1 MRIREES
8 LTRLASGEGFD
19 VLILGGGVNGVAVL
33 RELALNGV
41 SALLIDSGD
50 FCRGATGAS
59 SRMAHGG
66 LRYLE
71 NREFKLVAESA
82 RERNRLLNHAAHF
95 THPLEV
101 AVPLSTFLRGLPGS
115 ILRFLGFDWKGSTF
129 STAGLKIALT
139 LYEYLGREGRALPR
153 HKTILARE
161 KFPRKLARRY
171 KAVVSYF
178 DARIRNPEALVLE
191 MIEEALTAE
200 PRSAALNHAGWR
212 YDGGGAF
219 TITVGDTGLSRSVR
233 PKLVVNAA
241 GAWVDEVNA
250 ALGCSTRY
258 IRAVKGAHLL
268 IRNDALFERMANRA
282 FYFDD
287 GTGRM
292 VIAYPLDHTVLLGT
306 TEITVSDPSDDTIA
320 AQEISYLTRSISS
333 LFDDIEIGPEDI
345 VFMTTGIRP
354 LQAGGSADA
363 NRANRDHRLAE
374 DRIEGGIPLLSLIG
388 GKWTTFRA
396 FGEQAANQIFRHFN
410 VTRKTGTAGRDYPGA
425 IGFPR
430 DEMSLVRA
438 RQSLAARFN
447 ITTERAA
454 SLHSR
459 YGAIAERVAAFC
471 AETPDQPL
479 ANLPS
484 FTRNEIV
491 WLIDERAAVHL
502 DDLIFRRTQIALDGE
517 CTPSLVEELGHLLA
531 NERAQPT
538 DWAESEIARVLNNPA
553 LSFAASE
560 RGPQGVRRH
569 G

>member
-8 LTRLASGEGFD
+8 LARLASGEGFD

-41 SALLIDSGD
+41 SALLIDSAD

-82 RERNRLLNHAAHF
+82 RERNRLLHHAAHF
-95 THPLEV
+95 TQPLEV
-101 AVPLSTFLRGLPGS
+101 TVPLSTYLRGLPGS

-139 LYEYLGREGRALPR
+139 LYEYLGRKERALPR
-153 HKTILARE
+153 HQTLLARE
-161 KFPRKLARRY
+161 KFPRRLAQRY

-191 MIEEALTAE
+191 MIEEALAE
-200 PRSAALNHAGWR
+200 QPGSAALNHAAWCH
-212 YDGGGAF
+212 DGGGAF
-219 TITVGDTGLSRSVR
+219 TITVADAGLSKTIR
-233 PKLVVNAA
+233 PKLVVNAS
-241 GAWVDEVNA
+241 GAWVDQVNA
-250 ALGCSTRY
+250 ALACPTVY
-258 IRAVKGAHLL
+258 IRPVKGAHLL

-282 FYFDD
+282 YYFDD

-292 VIAYPLDHTVLLGT
+292 VIAYPLDRTVLLGT
-306 TEITVSDPSDDTIA
+306 TEITVKDPSDDTIA
-320 AQEISYLTRSISS
+320 SQEIAYLTRSISS
-333 LFDDIEIGPEDI
+333 LFDDIEIGLKDV

-354 LQAGGSADA
+354 LQAGGAADA
-363 NRANRDHRLAE
+363 NRANRDHRIAE
-374 DRIEGGIPLLSLIG
+374 DRLEGGTPLLSLIG

-396 FGEQAANQIFRHFN
+396 FGEQAADRIFRHLD
-410 VTRKTGTAGRDYPGA
+410 VTRRVSTADRDYPGA

-430 DEMSLVRA
+430 DEMSLGRA
-438 RQSLAARFN
+438 RQSLAARFVVSV
-447 ITTERAA
+447 ERAGE
-454 SLHSR
+454 LFSR
-459 YGAIAERVAAFC
+459 YGALAERVAAFC
-471 AETPDQPL
+471 AEMPDRPL
-479 ANLPS
+479 VNLPG

-491 WLIDERAAVHL
+491 WLIHERAAMHL
-502 DDLIFRRTQIALDGE
+502 DDLIFRRSQIALDGL
-517 CTPSLVEELGHLLA
+517 CTPALVRELGHLLA
-531 NERAQPT
+531 DERLQSAA
-538 DWAESEIARVLNNPA
+538 WADGEIDRCLNNPA
-553 LSFAASE
+553 LSFATSGQAP
-560 RGPQGVRRH
+560 RGELRH

>member
-1 MRIREES
+1 MQIREES
-8 LTRLASGEGFD
+8 LARLASGEGFD

-41 SALLIDSGD
+41 SALLVDSAD

-82 RERNRLLNHAAHF
+82 RERNRLLHHAAHF
-95 THPLEV
+95 TRPLEV
-101 AVPLSTFLRGLPGS
+101 TVPLSTYVRGLPGS
-115 ILRFLGFDWKGSTF
+115 ILRFLGFDWKGNTF

-139 LYEYLGREGRALPR
+139 LYEYLGRAERALPSHQTVLER
-153 HKTILARE
+153 K
-161 KFPRKLARRY
+161 KFPRRLAQHY

-191 MIEEALTAE
+191 MIEEALAAQ
-200 PRSAALNHAGWR
+200 PRSAALNHAAWHH
-212 YDGGGAF
+212 DGSGGF
-219 TITVGDTGLSRSVR
+219 TITVGDAGPSKTLR
-233 PKLVVNAA
+233 PKLVVNAS
-241 GAWVDEVNA
+241 GAWVDDVNA

-258 IRAVKGAHLL
+258 IRPVKGAHLL

-306 TEITVSDPSDDTIA
+306 TEITVGDPSDDTIA
-320 AQEISYLTRSISS
+320 SQEISYLTRSIST
-333 LFDDIEIGPEDI
+333 LFDDIEIGPKDI

-354 LQAGGSADA
+354 LQAGGATDA

-374 DRIEGGIPLLSLIG
+374 DQLQSGTPLLSLIG

-396 FGEQAANQIFRHFN
+396 FGEQAADRIFRHLN
-410 VTRKTGTAGRDYPGA
+410 VARRVSTADRDYPGA

-430 DEMSLVRA
+430 DEMSMNRA
-438 RQSLAARFN
+438 RQSLAARFV
-447 ITTERAA
+447 ISVERAA
-454 SLHSR
+454 NLFSR

-471 AETPDQPL
+471 SEKSDQPL

-484 FTRNEIV
+484 FTRNEMI
-491 WLIDERAAVHL
+491 WLIRERAAMHL
-502 DDLIFRRTQIALDGE
+502 DDLIFRRSQIALDGL
-517 CTPSLVEELGHLLA
+517 CTPSLVRELGHLLA
-531 NERAQPT
+531 EQRRQPT
-538 DWAESEIARVLNNPA
+538 GWAESEIDRCLNNPA
-553 LSFAASE
+553 LSFAASGQAP
-560 RGPQGVRRH
+560 RGELRH

>member
-8 LTRLASGEGFD
+8 LARLASGEGFD

-41 SALLIDSGD
+41 SALLVDNSD

-82 RERNRLLNHAAHF
+82 RERNRLLHHAAHF
-95 THPLEV
+95 TRPLEV
-101 AVPLSTFLRGLPGS
+101 TVPLSTYLRGLPGS
-115 ILRFLGFDWKGSTF
+115 VLRFLGFDWKGSTF
-129 STAGLKIALT
+129 STAGLKIALM
-139 LYEYLGREGRALPR
+139 LYEFLGRKERALPHHR
-153 HKTILARE
+153 TLIARE

-191 MIEEALTAE
+191 MIEEALAVE
-200 PRSAALNHAGWR
+200 PRCAALNHAAWR
-212 YDGGGAF
+212 HDGKGTF
-219 TITVGDTGLSRSVR
+219 TITVPDAGLSKTFR
-233 PKLVVNAA
+233 PKLVVNAS

-250 ALGCSTRY
+250 ALGFTTSY
-258 IRAVKGAHLL
+258 IRPVKGAHLL
-268 IRNDALFERMANRA
+268 IRNAALFERMANRA

-292 VIAYPLDHTVLLGT
+292 VIAYPLDRTVLLGT
-306 TEITVSDPSDDTIA
+306 TEITVSDPSDDKIA

-333 LFDDIEIGPEDI
+333 LFDDIEIGPQDV

-354 LQAGGSADA
+354 LQAGGAADA
-363 NRANRDHRLAE
+363 NRANRDHRIAE
-374 DRIEGGIPLLSLIG
+374 DRLDGGTPLVSLIG

-396 FGEQAANQIFRHFN
+396 FGEQAADRIFRHLK
-410 VTRKTGTAGRDYPGA
+410 VTRRVDTADRDYLGA

-430 DEMSLVRA
+430 DEPSLGRA
-438 RQSLAARFN
+438 RQSLAARFA
-447 ITTERAA
+447 ISPERAA
-454 SLHSR
+454 DLLFR

-471 AETPDQPL
+471 GEKPDQPL

-491 WLIDERAAVHL
+491 WLIHERATLHL
-502 DDLIFRRTQIALDGE
+502 DDLIFRRSQIALDGE
-517 CTPSLVEELGHLLA
+517 CTPALVRELGHLLA
-531 NERAQPT
+531 DERRQPT
-538 DWAESEIARVLNNPA
+538 VWAEREIDRCLNNPA
-553 LSFAASE
+553 LAFAASGQAP
-560 RGPQGVRRH
+560 RGELRH